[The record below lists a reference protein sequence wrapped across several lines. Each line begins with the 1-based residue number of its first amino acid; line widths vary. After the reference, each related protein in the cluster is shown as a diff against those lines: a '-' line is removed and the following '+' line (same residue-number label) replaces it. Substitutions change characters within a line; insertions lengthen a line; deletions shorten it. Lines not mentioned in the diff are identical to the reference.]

1 MIIVYCPDRAR
12 MAKTREK
19 KEVTLETI
27 MWNCR
32 VALRNKCSKA
42 ANRDAVLALVFLKF
56 AGDKFEQ
63 RQKEIIDENGE
74 NPIFPEKTSF
84 YQAKNIFYL
93 SEKSRWTYIVMNA
106 SQDDTAILLDQAL
119 ADIEEKNSS
128 LKGALPQRFFSS
140 LGVSKNEI
148 KALIDEINENL

>member
-1 MIIVYCPDRAR
+1 MREIENMVYCRNGAK
-12 MAKTREK
+12 MAKAKAKAKKE

-32 VALRNKCSKA
+32 VALRNKCSKS

-63 RQKEIIDENGE
+63 RRQEIISENGE
-74 NPIFPEKTSF
+74 NPVFLEKTSF
-84 YQAKNIFYL
+84 YQAKNVFYL

-106 SQDDTAILLDQAL
+106 SRDDIAILLDQAL

-140 LGVSKNEI
+140 LGVAK
-148 KALIDEINENL
+148 K